1 MPRVAVGIE
10 YLGTNYVGWQ
20 LQAGQRSVQGAVEA
34 ALSAV
39 ANGPVRTICAGRT
52 DAGVHALGQ
61 VVHFD
66 TPAERA
72 ARAWVLGAN
81 TRLPPDIALTWARE
95 MPPDFHARFG
105 AVSRTYHYHILNR
118 SERPALAAGR
128 VSWVRRPLE
137 VARMNLAAAHLLGE
151 HDFNAF
157 RALECQ
163 SRTPVRRVTALAV
176 CREGERVTIA
186 VTANACLHHMVRNI
200 AGLLISVGRGDT
212 GPDFAA
218 EVLASRDRTRN
229 AATAP
234 ADGLYFVA
242 ASYPREFAVPVG
254 VSAMIPL

>member
-1 MPRVAVGIE
+1 MPRIAVGIE

-66 TPAERA
+66 TPAARA

-128 VSWVRRPLE
+128 VTWVRRPLE

-157 RALECQ
+157 RAMECQ

-176 CREGERVTIA
+176 CREGDRVTIT
-186 VTANACLHHMVRNI
+186 VTANAFLHHMVRNI

-242 ASYPREFAVPVG
+242 ASYPREFAVPAG